1 LSIFYNWSAVANKP
15 HRPAGTIPAAFSK
28 TGQDVPPSPD
38 VQEHSLAQVIGEAV
52 GLHLAKLLGP
62 VLAHMAEQ
70 QHRPGCIV
78 CAARA
83 KRAERAHKI
92 AIANANAAAEDGPDV
107 PDLGVTESF
116 TEGRRGPVCWGCF
129 DPDEDGPLSIVVSL
143 DGE

>member
-1 LSIFYNWSAVANKP
+1 VSTRRVKGTMPPAFVRDGKP
-15 HRPAGTIPAAFSK
+15 
-28 TGQDVPPSPD
+28 VPPSPD
-38 VQEHSLAQVIGEAV
+38 VAEKTLADVIGQSAA
-52 GLHLAKLLGP
+52 LHLAEVIGPLLEH
-62 VLAHMAEQ
+62 LATS

-92 AIANANAAAEDGPDV
+92 AIANANAAAEDGPEV